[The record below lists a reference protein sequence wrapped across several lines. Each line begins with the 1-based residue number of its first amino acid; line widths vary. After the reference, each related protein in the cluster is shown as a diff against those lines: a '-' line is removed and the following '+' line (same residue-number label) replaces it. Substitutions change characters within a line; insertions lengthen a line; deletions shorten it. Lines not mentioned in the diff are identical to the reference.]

1 MIFPHAG
8 TAGNTGKRHGS
19 RTPYRGYPAAKPT
32 QTVAFW
38 RHGPVHA
45 PRWRTI
51 TASGGRRAN
60 LLSVTDQ
67 HLVAGCGQL
76 WTVLLKARQ
85 NDEIAPIHQRA
96 AESRNVARAG
106 FLLLLRAAVLA
117 LCEGGAG
124 GGYGQQREYH

>member
-51 TASGGRRAN
+51 TASSGRRAN
-60 LLSVTDQ
+60 LLSAADPPQ
-67 HLVAGCGQL
+67 VAGSAPL
-76 WTVLLKARQ
+76 WAVFLKAQ
-85 NDEIAPIHQRA
+85 PNDAIAPIPHPA
-96 AESRNVARAG
+96 ARA
-106 FLLLLRAAVLA
+106 
-117 LCEGGAG
+117 
-124 GGYGQQREYH
+124 